1 MQGNLSKIRQL
12 QFGFEAFSIKQVPR
26 RKNTHV
32 DLLTTLTTSSGQGL
46 PRVIVV
52 EDLLT
57 PSSQDQAMIGVHSV
71 QVGLSWMDPLV
82 SFLRNGILFEDKGK
96 FEKIRR
102 KAP

>member
-1 MQGNLSKIRQL
+1 MQGYLSKIRQL
-12 QFGFEAFSIKQVPR
+12 QFGFEAFFIKQVSR
-26 RKNTHV
+26 RRNTHV
-32 DLLTTLTTSSGQGL
+32 DLLANLATSSGQGL

-52 EDLLT
+52 KDLLT

-102 KAP
+102 KVP